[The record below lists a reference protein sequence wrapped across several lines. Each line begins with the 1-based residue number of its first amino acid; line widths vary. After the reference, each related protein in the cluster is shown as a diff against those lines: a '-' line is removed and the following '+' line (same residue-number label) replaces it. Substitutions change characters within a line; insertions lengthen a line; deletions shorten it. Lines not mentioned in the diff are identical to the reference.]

1 MAWPVLLLLGF
12 FSLYVNQC
20 VYMIVRKWWNLQVIK
35 NICIVYEFINLQK
48 KIQLHELTWIGLGKG
63 ALIDRIWYLFNNYW
77 SCVRKNLACR
87 LRRTG
92 QNRHKTFG
100 TKKVEWMQIC
110 LPCFPSFSYGMYMY
124 SRTQLPLCYERY
136 KGRQKSKQLTLKLI
150 ESKIILDVF
159 SFYRQ

>member
-1 MAWPVLLLLGF
+1 
-12 FSLYVNQC
+12 
-20 VYMIVRKWWNLQVIK
+20 MIVRTWWNLQVIK

-48 KIQLHELTWIGLGKG
+48 KKIQLQELTWIGLGKW

-77 SCVRKNLACR
+77 SFCPKKTWHADCDVPGKIGTRRLVLKRFNECR
-87 LRRTG
+87 SVYPVS
-92 QNRHKTFG
+92 RH
-100 TKKVEWMQIC
+100 
-110 LPCFPSFSYGMYMY
+110 LHLGMCMY

-150 ESKIILDVF
+150 ESKIILDLF